1 MELRGFWTTKT
12 HKRRKETGMNLNRV
26 DYKIGNSVRDSVNN
40 SLWNSVWDSVFNPV
54 RYSVWDSVN
63 DSMGSS
69 VNIGLKGSI
78 RKERK
83 QG

>member
-1 MELRGFWTTKT
+1 
-12 HKRRKETGMNLNRV
+12 
-26 DYKIGNSVRDSVNN
+26 
-40 SLWNSVWDSVFNPV
+40 VFNPV